1 MVTNETPSRGISA
14 HESAMQRR
22 RDLGQAIVQLRKEH
36 DLSQERL
43 ALDAGID
50 RSYMG
55 RIERGERSVSY
66 DKLWAVCDAL
76 HISLAELILKAES
89 VHRGVKIES
98 RD

>member
-1 MVTNETPSRGISA
+1 MTP

-22 RDLGQAIVQLRKEH
+22 RELGQAIVQLRKRH
-36 DLSQERL
+36 NLSQERL

-55 RIERGERSVSY
+55 KIERGERSVSI

-76 HISLAELILKAES
+76 HITLTELVITTEAI
-89 VHRGVKIES
+89 HRG
-98 RD
+98 RDLRD